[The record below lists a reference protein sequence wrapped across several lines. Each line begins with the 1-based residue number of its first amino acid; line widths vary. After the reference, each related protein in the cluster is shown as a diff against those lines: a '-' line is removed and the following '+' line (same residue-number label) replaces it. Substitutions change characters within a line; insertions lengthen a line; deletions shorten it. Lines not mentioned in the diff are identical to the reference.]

1 MNFPVMLWSMAA
13 VLLPTSASTVK
24 RPIAV
29 ESAEMNF
36 IDTNLIVY
44 ANDKRDI
51 EKQAQAL
58 DVIRREIR
66 EGTGVIS
73 IQVMQEYANTALNK
87 LNQEAGIVL
96 RQLALLETLTI
107 IRPDPPM
114 VRRAVELKMLFQLSF
129 WDASILAAAESAA
142 CRQLFSEDLNVGQA
156 FGAIRVINPFGKKS
170 GTAYS

>member
-1 MNFPVMLWSMAA
+1 MA
-13 VLLPTSASTVK
+13 VVPLLTSASTAK

-36 IDTNLIVY
+36 IDTNLVVY
-44 ANDKRDI
+44 ANDKRDTK
-51 EKQAQAL
+51 KQAQAL

-73 IQVMQEYANTALNK
+73 IQVMQEYATTALNK

-114 VRRAVELKMLFQLSF
+114 VRRAVEIKMLFQLSF

-142 CRQLFSEDLNVGQA
+142 CRQLFSEDLNAGQA
-156 FGAIRVINPFGKKS
+156 FGAIRVINPFKP
-170 GTAYS
+170 